1 MKRALLCAAAAFLAS
16 ASWATP
22 EIWDAYRNHYKLSE
36 LSEAFKA
43 QCMNCHTTPPEH
55 NAFGKFVKHTM
66 LGQGTP
72 KMLTPEVIRLIE
84 MEDTDG
90 DGWTNG
96 DEAKAGFNP
105 GDPKS
110 HPPGNP
116 PKPMDMNGGGNMK
129 PQAMGESPF
138 MPRHTFHPV
147 IVHFP
152 IALFIFGAFLDFLG
166 RYRKDDV
173 VRGVAFWN
181 MVFGLLATLVAIP
194 TGFIAA
200 IRLGYPLQVG
210 TPVFTHL
217 SIAIF
222 ATLVMLSAVLWRR
235 TGLVTHKAYWI
246 LLALAAAAVGVA
258 GHFGG
263 QMVYG

>member
-1 MKRALLCAAAAFLAS
+1 MCFGLAALLAGVATSAFARPEFWELYRTNYSLTAGSDSARAMCA
-16 ASWATP
+16 
-22 EIWDAYRNHYKLSE
+22 
-36 LSEAFKA
+36 
-43 QCMNCHTTPPEH
+43 NCHTSPPQH
-55 NAFGKFVKHTM
+55 NPYGAYLKQMMK
-66 LGQGTP
+66 LEGTP
-72 KMLTPEVIRLIE
+72 GTLSAHVLRISEAQ
-84 MEDTDG
+84 DSDG

-96 DEAKAGFNP
+96 EESRAGTNP

-110 HPPGNP
+110 HPAGSRPNAP
-116 PKPMDMNGGGNMK
+116 SMA
-129 PQAMGESPF
+129 PQAMGESPL

-152 IALFIFGAFLDFLG
+152 IALFIFGAFLEFLG

-181 MVFGLLATLVAIP
+181 LLFGLLATIVAIP

-200 IRLGYPLQVG
+200 IRLGYPLSVG

-217 SIAIF
+217 SLGIF
-222 ATLVMLSAVLWRR
+222 AAVLMLVVVLWRR
-235 TGLVTHKAYWI
+235 TNLVTSKAYWI
-246 LLALAAAAVGVA
+246 LLALAAAAVGIA

>member
-1 MKRALLCAAAAFLAS
+1 
-16 ASWATP
+16 
-22 EIWDAYRNHYKLSE
+22 
-36 LSEAFKA
+36 
-43 QCMNCHTTPPEH
+43 MNCHTSPPEH

-66 LGQGTP
+66 IGQGTP
-72 KMLTPEVIRLIE
+72 KMMTPEVFKVID
-84 MEDTDG
+84 MEDSDG

-96 DEAKAGFNP
+96 DEAKQGFNP
-105 GDPKS
+105 GNPKS
-110 HPPGNP
+110 HPHGTP
-116 PKPMDMNGGGNMK
+116 PAPTNMNGSNVK
-129 PQAMGESPF
+129 PEQVGESPL

-166 RYRKDDV
+166 RYRRDDV

-181 MVFGLLATLVAIP
+181 LLFGTLATLVAIP

-200 IRLGYPLQVG
+200 IRLGYPLSIG
-210 TPVFTHL
+210 TPVFLHL
-217 SIAIF
+217 SLGILA
-222 ATLVMLSAVLWRR
+222 ALLMVAVVLWRR
-235 TGLVTHKAYWI
+235 TNLVTHKAYWV
-246 LLALAAAAVGVA
+246 LLALAAAAVGIA